1 VTSVLLADDQELVRS
16 GFRLILELAGVEVV
30 GEAEDGRMA
39 VLLAEELRPDVVL
52 MDIRMPVMDGIE
64 ATRRIVADGLPSRV
78 LVLTTFD
85 LDEHVFDALEAGA
98 SGFLLKDVGRAQ
110 LVAAVATVAAGEALF
125 APSVLDRLVR
135 HYVRR
140 PPAAVRADLAGLTD
154 REIEV
159 LRLVGQGL
167 SNTEIAGELFI
178 SLPTV
183 KTHVRHLLGKLGLR
197 DRVQAVVFAHRAGL
211 VDA

>member
-1 VTSVLLADDQELVRS
+1 
-16 GFRLILELAGVEVV
+16 
-30 GEAEDGRMA
+30 
-39 VLLAEELRPDVVL
+39 
-52 MDIRMPVMDGIE
+52 
-64 ATRRIVADGLPSRV
+64 
-78 LVLTTFD
+78 
-85 LDEHVFDALEAGA
+85 
-98 SGFLLKDVGRAQ
+98 
-110 LVAAVATVAAGEALF
+110 
-125 APSVLDRLVR
+125 
-135 HYVRR
+135 
-140 PPAAVRADLAGLTD
+140 VRADLAGLTD